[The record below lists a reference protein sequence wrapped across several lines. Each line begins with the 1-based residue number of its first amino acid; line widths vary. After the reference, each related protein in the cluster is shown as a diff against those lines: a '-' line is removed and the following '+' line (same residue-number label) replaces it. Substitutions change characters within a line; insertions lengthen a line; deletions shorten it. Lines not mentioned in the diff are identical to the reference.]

1 MWISRRYLRPK
12 GKEGF
17 FSVITIISFLGI
29 ASSVAVLVVVMSVMN
44 GFRTELINKIVNIN
58 GHILIHPMNQ
68 EGIKDLD
75 PIQKV
80 LSEIDE
86 VDKSI
91 PMIEAQVLAMGETQ
105 SSGGLLRGIPANDIS
120 KIDIVSSNIIY
131 GNILGLS
138 NEGALIGS
146 RLASSLSLSVGD
158 NITIMSPRGI
168 SSPFGT
174 IPRSYSYDITGIFEI
189 GMTDYDSSVIS
200 ISKIPVISYSYDIT
214 GIFEIGM
221 TDYDSSVI
229 FLDLPVV
236 QKFLNLGNVA
246 GVIQVFVDKP
256 SKSISYKEK
265 IDSKLNKF
273 DVISWDWTQT
283 NANLTEMLLVERNVM
298 FLIFALLL
306 IITGLNIVSGLI
318 ILVKDRSREISILR
332 AMGMNKLSIAR
343 LFVLTGAKIG
353 FFATLIGL
361 FLGVLVSIYVE
372 EIRIFIMSILD
383 ITLFSPEVYF
393 LITMPSEIHIPE
405 VISIVILSFAL
416 SILATIYP
424 ALRSVAKDPA
434 EALRNE

>member
-1 MWISRRYLRPK
+1 MWISKRYLRPK

-17 FSVITIISFLGI
+17 FSVITLISFLGI

-58 GHILIHPMNQ
+58 GHILINPINQ
-68 EGIKDLD
+68 EGIKDID

-86 VDKSI
+86 VEKTI

-105 SSGGLLRGIPANDIS
+105 SSGGLLRGVPANDIS
-120 KIDIVSSNIIY
+120 NIDIVSSNIIS
-131 GNILGLS
+131 GNLLGLS
-138 NEGALIGS
+138 SEGAVIGS
-146 RLASSLSLSVGD
+146 RLASALSLNVGD

-174 IPRSYSYDITGIFEI
+174 IPRSYSYDI
-189 GMTDYDSSVIS
+189 S
-200 ISKIPVISYSYDIT
+200 

-229 FLDLPVV
+229 FLDLSVV

-265 IDSKLNKF
+265 IDSKLDKF

-306 IITGLNIVSGLI
+306 VITGLNIVSGLI

-361 FLGVLVSIYVE
+361 FLGILVSVYVE
-372 EIRIFIMSILD
+372 EIRVFIMSILD

-393 LITMPSEIHIPE
+393 LVTMPSEIHLPE
-405 VISIVILSFAL
+405 VISIVILSFTL

>member
-1 MWISRRYLRPK
+1 MWVSKRYLRPK

-17 FSVITIISFLGI
+17 FSVITLISFLGI

-58 GHILIHPMNQ
+58 GHILINPINQ
-68 EGIKDLD
+68 EGIKDID
-75 PIQKV
+75 PIQEV

-86 VDKSI
+86 VEKTI

-105 SSGGLLRGIPANDIS
+105 SSGGLLRGVPANDIS
-120 KIDIVSSNIIY
+120 NIDIVSSNIIS
-131 GNILGLS
+131 GNLLGLS
-138 NEGALIGS
+138 SEGAVIGS
-146 RLASSLSLSVGD
+146 RLASALSLNVGD

-174 IPRSYSYDITGIFEI
+174 IPRSYSYDI
-189 GMTDYDSSVIS
+189 S
-200 ISKIPVISYSYDIT
+200 

-229 FLDLPVV
+229 FLDLSVV

-265 IDSKLNKF
+265 IDSKLDKF

-306 IITGLNIVSGLI
+306 VITGLNIVSGLI

-361 FLGVLVSIYVE
+361 FLGVLVSVYVE
-372 EIRIFIMSILD
+372 EIRVFIMSILD

-393 LITMPSEIHIPE
+393 LVTMPSEIHLPE
-405 VISIVILSFAL
+405 VISIVILSFTL

>member
-1 MWISRRYLRPK
+1 MLELWISKRYLRPK

-17 FSVITIISFLGI
+17 FSVITLISFLGI

-58 GHILIHPMNQ
+58 GHILINPINQ
-68 EGIKDLD
+68 EGIKDID
-75 PIQKV
+75 PIQEV

-86 VDKSI
+86 VEKTI

-105 SSGGLLRGIPANDIS
+105 SSGGLLRGVPANDIS
-120 KIDIVSSNIIY
+120 NIDIVSSNIIS
-131 GNILGLS
+131 GNLLGLS
-138 NEGALIGS
+138 SEGAVIGS
-146 RLASSLSLSVGD
+146 RLASALSLNVGD

-174 IPRSYSYDITGIFEI
+174 IPRSYSYDI
-189 GMTDYDSSVIS
+189 S
-200 ISKIPVISYSYDIT
+200 

-229 FLDLPVV
+229 FLDLSVV

-265 IDSKLNKF
+265 IDSKLDKF

-306 IITGLNIVSGLI
+306 VITGLNIVSGLI

-361 FLGVLVSIYVE
+361 FLGVLVSVYVE
-372 EIRIFIMSILD
+372 EIRVFIMSILD

-393 LITMPSEIHIPE
+393 LVTMPSEIHIPE
-405 VISIVILSFAL
+405 VISIVILSFTL

>member
-1 MWISRRYLRPK
+1 LWISKRYLRPK

-17 FSVITIISFLGI
+17 FSVITLISFLGI

-58 GHILIHPMNQ
+58 GHILINPINQ
-68 EGIKDLD
+68 EGIKDID

-86 VDKSI
+86 VEKTI

-105 SSGGLLRGIPANDIS
+105 SSGGLLRGVPANDIS
-120 KIDIVSSNIIY
+120 NIDIVSSNIIS
-131 GNILGLS
+131 GNLLGLS
-138 NEGALIGS
+138 SEGAVIGS
-146 RLASSLSLSVGD
+146 RLASALSLNVGD

-174 IPRSYSYDITGIFEI
+174 IPRSYSYDI
-189 GMTDYDSSVIS
+189 S
-200 ISKIPVISYSYDIT
+200 

-229 FLDLPVV
+229 FLDLSVV

-265 IDSKLNKF
+265 IDSKLDKF

-306 IITGLNIVSGLI
+306 VITGLNIVSGLI

-361 FLGVLVSIYVE
+361 FLGVLVSVYVE
-372 EIRIFIMSILD
+372 EIRVFIMSILD

-393 LITMPSEIHIPE
+393 LVTMPSEIHIPE
-405 VISIVILSFAL
+405 VISIVILSFTL

-434 EALRNE
+434 EALRND

>member
-1 MWISRRYLRPK
+1 
-12 GKEGF
+12 
-17 FSVITIISFLGI
+17 
-29 ASSVAVLVVVMSVMN
+29 
-44 GFRTELINKIVNIN
+44 
-58 GHILIHPMNQ
+58 
-68 EGIKDLD
+68 
-75 PIQKV
+75 
-80 LSEIDE
+80 
-86 VDKSI
+86 
-91 PMIEAQVLAMGETQ
+91 
-105 SSGGLLRGIPANDIS
+105 
-120 KIDIVSSNIIY
+120 
-131 GNILGLS
+131 
-138 NEGALIGS
+138 
-146 RLASSLSLSVGD
+146 
-158 NITIMSPRGI
+158 MSPRGI

-174 IPRSYSYDITGIFEI
+174 IPRSYSYDI
-189 GMTDYDSSVIS
+189 S
-200 ISKIPVISYSYDIT
+200 

-229 FLDLPVV
+229 FLDLSVV

-265 IDSKLNKF
+265 IDSKLDKF

-306 IITGLNIVSGLI
+306 VITGLNIVSGLI

-361 FLGVLVSIYVE
+361 FLGVLVSVYVE
-372 EIRIFIMSILD
+372 EIRVFIMSILD

-393 LITMPSEIHIPE
+393 LVTMPSEIHLPE
-405 VISIVILSFAL
+405 VISIVILSFTL

>member
-1 MWISRRYLRPK
+1 MWISKRYLRPK

-17 FSVITIISFLGI
+17 FSVITLISFLGI

-68 EGIKDLD
+68 EGIKDID
-75 PIQKV
+75 SIQEV

-86 VDKSI
+86 VEKTI

-105 SSGGLLRGIPANDIS
+105 SSGGLLRGVPANDIS
-120 KIDIVSSNIIY
+120 KIDIVSSNIIS
-131 GNILGLS
+131 GNFLGLS
-138 NEGALIGS
+138 SEGAVIGS
-146 RLASSLSLSVGD
+146 RLASALSLNVGD

-174 IPRSYSYDITGIFEI
+174 IPRSYSYN
-189 GMTDYDSSVIS
+189 IS
-200 ISKIPVISYSYDIT
+200 

-229 FLDLPVV
+229 FLDLSVV

-256 SKSISYKEK
+256 SKSITYKEK
-265 IDSKLNKF
+265 IDSKLDKF

-306 IITGLNIVSGLI
+306 VITGLNIVSGLI

-361 FLGVLVSIYVE
+361 FLGVLVSVYVE

-383 ITLFSPEVYF
+383 ITLFSPEIYF
-393 LITMPSEIHIPE
+393 LVTMPSEIHIPE

-416 SILATIYP
+416 SIIATIYP
-424 ALRSVAKDPA
+424 AMRSVAKDPA

>member
-174 IPRSYSYDITGIFEI
+174 IPR
-189 GMTDYDSSVIS
+189 
-200 ISKIPVISYSYDIT
+200 SYSYDIT

-405 VISIVILSFAL
+405 VISIVILSFTL

>member
-1 MWISRRYLRPK
+1 LWISRRYLRPK

-80 LSEIDE
+80 LSEIEE

-131 GNILGLS
+131 GNILGLT

-174 IPRSYSYDITGIFEI
+174 IPR
-189 GMTDYDSSVIS
+189 
-200 ISKIPVISYSYDIT
+200 SYSYDIT

>member
-1 MWISRRYLRPK
+1 MLELWISKRYLRPK

-17 FSVITIISFLGI
+17 FSVITLISFLGI

-58 GHILIHPMNQ
+58 GHILINPINQ
-68 EGIKDLD
+68 EGIKDID
-75 PIQKV
+75 PIQEV

-86 VDKSI
+86 VEKTI

-105 SSGGLLRGIPANDIS
+105 SSGGLLRGVPANDIS
-120 KIDIVSSNIIY
+120 NIDIVSSNIIS
-131 GNILGLS
+131 GNLLGLS
-138 NEGALIGS
+138 SEGAVIGS
-146 RLASSLSLSVGD
+146 RLASALSLNVGD

-174 IPRSYSYDITGIFEI
+174 IPRSYSYDI
-189 GMTDYDSSVIS
+189 S
-200 ISKIPVISYSYDIT
+200 

-229 FLDLPVV
+229 FLDLSVV
-236 QKFLNLGNVA
+236 QKFLNLENVA

-256 SKSISYKEK
+256 SKSIFYKEK
-265 IDSKLNKF
+265 IDSKLDKF

-306 IITGLNIVSGLI
+306 VITGLNIVSGLI

-361 FLGVLVSIYVE
+361 FLGVLVSVYVE
-372 EIRIFIMSILD
+372 EIRVFIMSILD

-393 LITMPSEIHIPE
+393 LVTMPSEIHIPE
-405 VISIVILSFAL
+405 VISIVILSFTL

>member
-1 MWISRRYLRPK
+1 MLELWISKRYLRPK

-17 FSVITIISFLGI
+17 FSVITLISFLGI

-58 GHILIHPMNQ
+58 GHILINPINQ
-68 EGIKDLD
+68 EGIKDID
-75 PIQKV
+75 PIQEV

-86 VDKSI
+86 VEKTI

-105 SSGGLLRGIPANDIS
+105 SSGGLLRGVPANDIS
-120 KIDIVSSNIIY
+120 NIDIVSSNIIS
-131 GNILGLS
+131 GNLLGLS
-138 NEGALIGS
+138 SEGAVIGS
-146 RLASSLSLSVGD
+146 RLASALSLNVGD

-174 IPRSYSYDITGIFEI
+174 IPRSYSYDI
-189 GMTDYDSSVIS
+189 S
-200 ISKIPVISYSYDIT
+200 

-229 FLDLPVV
+229 FLDLSVV

-265 IDSKLNKF
+265 IDSKLDKF

-306 IITGLNIVSGLI
+306 VITGLNIVSGLI

-361 FLGVLVSIYVE
+361 FLGVLVSVYVE
-372 EIRIFIMSILD
+372 EIRVFIMSILD

-393 LITMPSEIHIPE
+393 LVTMPSEIHIPE
-405 VISIVILSFAL
+405 VISIVL

>member
-1 MWISRRYLRPK
+1 LWISKRYLRPK

-17 FSVITIISFLGI
+17 FSVITLISFLGI

-58 GHILIHPMNQ
+58 GHILINPINQ
-68 EGIKDLD
+68 EGIKDID
-75 PIQKV
+75 PIQEI

-86 VDKSI
+86 VEKTI

-105 SSGGLLRGIPANDIS
+105 SSGGLLRGVPANDIS
-120 KIDIVSSNIIY
+120 NIDIVSSNIIS
-131 GNILGLS
+131 GNLLGLS
-138 NEGALIGS
+138 SEGAVIGS
-146 RLASSLSLSVGD
+146 RLASALSLNVGD
-158 NITIMSPRGI
+158 SITIMSPRGI

-174 IPRSYSYDITGIFEI
+174 IPRSYSYDI
-189 GMTDYDSSVIS
+189 S
-200 ISKIPVISYSYDIT
+200 

-229 FLDLPVV
+229 FLDLSVV

-265 IDSKLNKF
+265 IDSKLDKF

-306 IITGLNIVSGLI
+306 VITGLNIVSGLI

-361 FLGVLVSIYVE
+361 FLGVLVSVYVE
-372 EIRIFIMSILD
+372 EIRVFIMSILD

-393 LITMPSEIHIPE
+393 LVTMPSEIHLPE
-405 VISIVILSFAL
+405 VISIVILSFTL

-434 EALRNE
+434 EALRND

>member
-1 MWISRRYLRPK
+1 MWISKRYLRPK

-17 FSVITIISFLGI
+17 FSVITLISFLGI

-58 GHILIHPMNQ
+58 GHILINPINQ
-68 EGIKDLD
+68 EGIKDID
-75 PIQKV
+75 PIQEI

-86 VDKSI
+86 VEKTI

-105 SSGGLLRGIPANDIS
+105 SSGGLLRGVPANDIS
-120 KIDIVSSNIIY
+120 NIDIVSSNIIS
-131 GNILGLS
+131 GNLLGLS
-138 NEGALIGS
+138 SEGAVIGS
-146 RLASSLSLSVGD
+146 RLASALSLNVGD

-174 IPRSYSYDITGIFEI
+174 IPRSYSYN
-189 GMTDYDSSVIS
+189 IS
-200 ISKIPVISYSYDIT
+200 

-229 FLDLPVV
+229 FLDLSVV

-265 IDSKLNKF
+265 IDSKLDKF

-306 IITGLNIVSGLI
+306 VITGLNIVSGLI

-361 FLGVLVSIYVE
+361 FLGVLVSVYVE
-372 EIRIFIMSILD
+372 EIRVFIMSILD

-393 LITMPSEIHIPE
+393 LVTMPSEIHIPE
-405 VISIVILSFAL
+405 GISIVILSFTL

-434 EALRNE
+434 EALRND